1 MMTDQEVG
9 MIMMMRKKNKTK
21 KLKMKKL
28 NNILDKNDFLK
39 SEELVEKYAVEEI
52 QRNDKRVGPIL
63 LDEREKVKK
72 FDDFVKKK

>member
-9 MIMMMRKKNKTK
+9 MIMTMRKKNKTK